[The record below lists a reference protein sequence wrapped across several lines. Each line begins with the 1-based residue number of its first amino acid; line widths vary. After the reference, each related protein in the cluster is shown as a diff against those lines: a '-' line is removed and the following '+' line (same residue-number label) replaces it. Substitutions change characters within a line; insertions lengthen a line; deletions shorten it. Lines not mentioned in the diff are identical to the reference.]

1 MSALREVRLLQMPV
15 RLWAQAQE
23 QNDALLRE
31 FALIA
36 TSEDITG
43 HEVPG
48 RLLALM
54 ESFDER
60 FAGVADAQELELRE
74 AAEAGLMVI
83 EELVYLVP
91 EEAAQAS
98 VQLDA
103 MLDEAD
109 VYCTEGTL
117 LLTIAST
124 PQVVR
129 FRRWFLSQFVDQI
142 AGKPPVAWPDWP

>member
-1 MSALREVRLLQMPV
+1 
-15 RLWAQAQE
+15 
-23 QNDALLRE
+23 
-31 FALIA
+31 
-36 TSEDITG
+36 
-43 HEVPG
+43 
-48 RLLALM
+48 
-54 ESFDER
+54 
-60 FAGVADAQELELRE
+60 
-74 AAEAGLMVI
+74 MVI

-109 VYCTEGTL
+109 VYCAEGTL
-117 LLTIAST
+117 LLTVAST

-129 FRRWFLSQFVDQI
+129 FRRWFLTQFVDQI